1 MEYGSV
7 CIATLWVNKN
17 SFSQHLACLSRHIC
31 VCVIVCVCAVP
42 LVASSLAELPASC
55 PICSSHMVFSFSG
68 GTSLS
73 PFLPYF
79 SYLCSVCPCF
89 DSSLHSSPPPL
100 HLSHPL
106 PSPECVCVL
115 FFFIIPAIFLAEI
128 STHLC
133 RCKFI
138 LHVHVPAPST
148 QTGYHSNCSTALCW
162 LSECALL
169 LHHSLPTTLFYS
181 LSFTL
186 NYS

>member
-1 MEYGSV
+1 MWVMEYGSV

-115 FFFIIPAIFLAEI
+115 FFFYHT
-128 STHLC
+128 SH
-133 RCKFI
+133 I
-138 LHVHVPAPST
+138 LSRNL
-148 QTGYHSNCSTALCW
+148 HSPLSLQIHFTCARASSLHSDW
-162 LSECALL
+162 L
-169 LHHSLPTTLFYS
+169 P
-181 LSFTL
+181 
-186 NYS
+186 